1 MVKLKKQFKT
11 IYFCLIAFIG
21 LLFLF
26 NNHQVMAMENTEI
39 NLSLLNT
46 QKIKTFYKI
55 NINENYNNSLKMS
68 YYVSDKNS
76 SLQSVS
82 HKINVINS
90 IAKPTNNKNNCIKLQ
105 RNKSI

>member
-46 QKIKTFYKI
+46 QK
-55 NINENYNNSLKMS
+55 
-68 YYVSDKNS
+68 
-76 SLQSVS
+76 
-82 HKINVINS
+82 
-90 IAKPTNNKNNCIKLQ
+90 
-105 RNKSI
+105 